1 MTDNELSLAESR
13 NQRARNVAMASLND
27 VQVTPTGLVKYES
40 RGKVLVVGGEQ
51 AQWFA
56 TRLEK
61 PLQAEVLL
69 TDDCDELGVPTT
81 PLAGRELKITGHLGA
96 FRIEIGEK
104 GKHNYQLI
112 ETDMVM
118 DLGASPLLKSEL
130 PPPGYWYYNPDQDS
144 LDAAWLEL
152 DGMVGT
158 FEKPKYFSYDAD
170 RCAHARSGNVA
181 CTRCIDACPADA
193 IISIGEQ
200 VQVNP
205 NLCQGGGVCA
215 TVCPSGAMR
224 YAYPKS
230 EDTLNRIRKMLATYI
245 TEGGADPE
253 LVVFAEND
261 ANIAP
266 LQSPNRLSL
275 MVEELASVG
284 LEVWLSALAY
294 GARKV
299 LLVKGHALPMSVK
312 AALDE
317 QLSVKD
323 DILNALGYPSSAV
336 SYYISDDDSGDE
348 VKMPSVPLGTF
359 MAFGNKRESMFFAID
374 HLVEHAPNKSSEVT
388 LGSGAPFGT
397 AMVDADSCTLCLS
410 CVGVCPGKALHTGDE
425 IPQLFFVEN
434 NCLQCGMCVSTCPED
449 AISIS
454 PRLLFDREERNKK
467 RVLYEEEPF
476 CCISCGTPFATHKTI
491 GNILEK
497 LAGHAMFQSDR
508 AKNRLKMCED
518 CRVVDAVQDSD
529 AMQASLGKQTTY
541 SPDKGRS

>member
-1 MTDNELSLAESR
+1 M
-13 NQRARNVAMASLND
+13 
-27 VQVTPTGLVKYES
+27 
-40 RGKVLVVGGEQ
+40 
-51 AQWFA
+51 
-56 TRLEK
+56 
-61 PLQAEVLL
+61 
-69 TDDCDELGVPTT
+69 
-81 PLAGRELKITGHLGA
+81 
-96 FRIEIGEK
+96 
-104 GKHNYQLI
+104 
-112 ETDMVM
+112 
-118 DLGASPLLKSEL
+118 
-130 PPPGYWYYNPDQDS
+130 
-144 LDAAWLEL
+144 
-152 DGMVGT
+152 
-158 FEKPKYFSYDAD
+158 
-170 RCAHARSGNVA
+170 A

-245 TEGGADPE
+245 AEGGTDPE
-253 LVVFAEND
+253 LVVFAESD
-261 ANIAP
+261 ADIAP
-266 LQSPNRLSL
+266 MQSPNRLSL

-299 LLVKGHALPMSVK
+299 LLVKGDALPMSVK

-323 DILNALGYPSSAV
+323 DILDALGYPSSAIC
-336 SYYISDDDSGDE
+336 YYTSDDDSGDE

-374 HLVEHAPNKSSEVT
+374 HLVEHAPNKNSEVY

-434 NCLQCGMCVSTCPED
+434 NCLQCGMCVSTCPEN

>member
-1 MTDNELSLAESR
+1 MSL
-13 NQRARNVAMASLND
+13 VCL
-27 VQVTPTGLVKYES
+27 P
-40 RGKVLVVGGEQ
+40 
-51 AQWFA
+51 
-56 TRLEK
+56 
-61 PLQAEVLL
+61 
-69 TDDCDELGVPTT
+69 T

-245 TEGGADPE
+245 AEGGD
-253 LVVFAEND
+253 
-261 ANIAP
+261 
-266 LQSPNRLSL
+266 
-275 MVEELASVG
+275 
-284 LEVWLSALAY
+284 
-294 GARKV
+294 
-299 LLVKGHALPMSVK
+299 
-312 AALDE
+312 
-317 QLSVKD
+317 
-323 DILNALGYPSSAV
+323 
-336 SYYISDDDSGDE
+336 
-348 VKMPSVPLGTF
+348 
-359 MAFGNKRESMFFAID
+359 
-374 HLVEHAPNKSSEVT
+374 
-388 LGSGAPFGT
+388 
-397 AMVDADSCTLCLS
+397 
-410 CVGVCPGKALHTGDE
+410 
-425 IPQLFFVEN
+425 
-434 NCLQCGMCVSTCPED
+434 
-449 AISIS
+449 
-454 PRLLFDREERNKK
+454 
-467 RVLYEEEPF
+467 
-476 CCISCGTPFATHKTI
+476 
-491 GNILEK
+491 
-497 LAGHAMFQSDR
+497 
-508 AKNRLKMCED
+508 
-518 CRVVDAVQDSD
+518 
-529 AMQASLGKQTTY
+529 
-541 SPDKGRS
+541 

>member
-1 MTDNELSLAESR
+1 MADNELSLTESR

-81 PLAGRELKITGHLGA
+81 PLAGRELQITGHLGA

-130 PPPGYWYYNPDQDS
+130 PPPGYWYFNPDQDS

-230 EDTLNRIRKMLATYI
+230 EDTLNRIRKMLATYLE
-245 TEGGADPE
+245 EGGTDPE
-253 LVVFAEND
+253 LVVFAESD
-261 ANIAP
+261 ADIAP
-266 LQSPNRLSL
+266 LQSPHRLSL

-299 LLVKGHALPMSVK
+299 LLIKGDALPMSVK

-323 DILNALGYPSSAV
+323 DILDALGYPSSAIC
-336 SYYISDDDSGDE
+336 YYTSDDDSEDE

-359 MAFGNKRESMFFAID
+359 LAFGNKRESMFFAID
-374 HLVEHAPNKSSEVT
+374 HLVEHAPNKSSEVY

-491 GNILEK
+491 DNILEK

>member
-1 MTDNELSLAESR
+1 MADNELSLAESR

-130 PPPGYWYYNPDQDS
+130 PPPGYWYFNPDQDS

-230 EDTLNRIRKMLATYI
+230 EDTLNRIRMMLATYLA
-245 TEGGADPE
+245 EGGTDPE
-253 LVVFAEND
+253 LVVFAESD
-261 ANIAP
+261 ADVAP

-299 LLVKGHALPMSVK
+299 LLVKGDALPMSVK

-323 DILNALGYPSSAV
+323 DILDALGYPSSAIC
-336 SYYISDDDSGDE
+336 YYTSGDDSGDE

-374 HLVEHAPNKSSEVT
+374 HLVEHAPNKNSEVY
-388 LGSGAPFGT
+388 LGLGAPFGN

-491 GNILEK
+491 DNILEK